1 MVPRT
6 CPSSLGTDRHRRS
19 NPGVLERV
27 NHWNWSSIGSRNS
40 ISKTKSTDKNLRR
53 NVKWGM
59 WEKQAPHLHEL
70 TDWLQ
75 VQFSPSI
82 LWAPFTQR
90 WAFTTAN
97 ASNVEFFT
105 TVIYKNIYYK
115 CWGFIKLS
123 NVIGSTKHNI
133 HIVQVLLDCGMYVTR
148 VCAPVGEMQWM
159 LSDKC
164 IGGKTVITSYTLELY
179 NLAYL
184 KQ

>member
-1 MVPRT
+1 
-6 CPSSLGTDRHRRS
+6 
-19 NPGVLERV
+19 
-27 NHWNWSSIGSRNS
+27 
-40 ISKTKSTDKNLRR
+40 
-53 NVKWGM
+53 M

-159 LSDKC
+159 WSDKC